1 MERKD
6 AYVEK
11 FEAQLAEWKA
21 DIDKL
26 RAKADHASADAK
38 LDLMEQIDRLRT
50 KRDEARDRLDEIR
63 KAGED
68 SWRDLRDR
76 SEKAWGDLS
85 AGLKDALNRF
95 KS

>member
-1 MERKD
+1 MDRKD

-26 RAKADHASADAK
+26 RARADSASADAK
-38 LDLMEQIDRLRT
+38 LDLLEQIDRLRS

-68 SWRDLRDR
+68 SWKDLRDR

-85 AGLKDALNRF
+85 TGIREALNRF
-95 KS
+95 RS